1 MADSCSVWV
10 NVKCAEINLGWF
22 PLSELLSSH
31 HISTHFVGCATG
43 CGRMIERTSN
53 VFWGKIFQFSSKAL
67 WGEKVTILVD
77 SIGDYV
83 QLLSFHEIIFS
94 YVELIYMCN
103 CAMVQHGVY
112 SSSNWLL
119 LMWAFWWRWYSS
131 CLVGFEFYAGRG
143 CVCHHRILSLR
154 TFE

>member
-1 MADSCSVWV
+1 MRRDKFGEISIVRIVIITSYKHTFRWLCHGMWPNDRT
-10 NVKCAEINLGWF
+10 NVERVLGQNISIQF
-22 PLSELLSSH
+22 KSS
-31 HISTHFVGCATG
+31 
-43 CGRMIERTSN
+43 
-53 VFWGKIFQFSSKAL
+53 L
-67 WGEKVTILVD
+67 GEKVTILVD

-119 LMWAFWWRWYSS
+119 LM
-131 CLVGFEFYAGRG
+131 
-143 CVCHHRILSLR
+143 
-154 TFE
+154 